1 MNRKGNGWD
10 NAGIESGHHVLTQ
23 ALIFGRRFQTRVQSQ
38 AEPTRLR
45 GDRVAVASF
54 VPRSIMPGP
63 LCARRARPRPGHAR
77 LDRWSVAT
85 CLADGCGSQGIGVQ
99 HSPGRPDRRA
109 RGRGV
114 SYNSVCKLGVDVGS
128 RSVIPCVEEE
138 GRYRPLGIPAGESGN
153 FITGMNSARLALP
166 AACCGI
172 MLREVGIVAVSRM
185 GPKGQVVVPKRLRDR
200 LHMGPGDR
208 VVFDLE
214 GDRLVLTPLPSRT
227 ASDLLGILRTAE
239 PLDARVARLQYHE
252 HVVKKLQ
259 TGAEEYE

>member
-1 MNRKGNGWD
+1 MSRKGNGWD

-63 LCARRARPRPGHAR
+63 LCAGRARPRPGHAR

-85 CLADGCGSQGIGVQ
+85 CLADGCGSQGIEVQ

-128 RSVIPCVEEE
+128 RGVGMMGVKPRGRAPREELRHAWRILGASVRVLRCVA
-138 GRYRPLGIPAGESGN
+138 GGGWRRPFSWSDPRSAPLWCV
-153 FITGMNSARLALP
+153 TGP
-166 AACCGI
+166 
-172 MLREVGIVAVSRM
+172 
-185 GPKGQVVVPKRLRDR
+185 RLRKA
-200 LHMGPGDR
+200 P
-208 VVFDLE
+208 
-214 GDRLVLTPLPSRT
+214 
-227 ASDLLGILRTAE
+227 A
-239 PLDARVARLQYHE
+239 
-252 HVVKKLQ
+252 
-259 TGAEEYE
+259 